1 MSDAGYFVFMVINGV
16 LMATG
21 FTAIIVLAS
30 ELVNRNTFGG
40 GDNDDR

>member
-1 MSDAGYFVFMVINGV
+1 MSDVAYLVFMVFEGV

-30 ELVNRNTFGG
+30 ELVNRHTFGG
-40 GDNDDR
+40 DDNDR